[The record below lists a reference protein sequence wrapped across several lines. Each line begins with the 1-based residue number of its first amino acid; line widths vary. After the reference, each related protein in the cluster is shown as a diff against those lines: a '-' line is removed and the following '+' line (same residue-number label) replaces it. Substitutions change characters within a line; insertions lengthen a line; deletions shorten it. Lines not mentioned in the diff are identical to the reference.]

1 MLIDLHIWNVHGN
14 NLNCQYCN
22 YYLYFYLNGK
32 TKYFTTKSVK
42 LPIVLIPKRYDIYN
56 RWLLPVC
63 FTWYMSSNAGYF
75 NYYIAMVDPG
85 QINIPITK
93 AGAIQMK
100 KPAEVKVQKL
110 GMCEF
115 LIYLW
120 ENLV

>member
-1 MLIDLHIWNVHGN
+1 MCL
-14 NLNCQYCN
+14 
-22 YYLYFYLNGK
+22 
-32 TKYFTTKSVK
+32 
-42 LPIVLIPKRYDIYN
+42 
-56 RWLLPVC
+56 
-63 FTWYMSSNAGYF
+63 
-75 NYYIAMVDPG
+75 
-85 QINIPITK
+85 PITK